1 MSVWLRRGTVG
12 LVLAAAGL
20 AIAVPTP
27 ARALQT
33 LTLTMVVECND
44 ADGTSSAETAGLLTT
59 NGVYAVAVSP
69 AAGGCPGEARA
80 ADCFN
85 GVLVDEQCVLP
96 GTVATIDKAR
106 GFTPMTALFV
116 DDSYEDNDGALL
128 VTFTWT
134 VL

>member
-1 MSVWLRRGTVG
+1 MKGWLTRGVAG
-12 LVLAAAGL
+12 LVLAAMGL
-20 AIAVPTP
+20 AIGVPTP
-27 ARALQT
+27 AKALQT
-33 LTLTMVVECND
+33 LTLTMVVECDD

-69 AAGGCPGEARA
+69 AVGGCP
-80 ADCFN
+80 ADAGTVDCHH
-85 GVLVDEQCVLP
+85 GVLVDGQCVLP
-96 GTVATIDKAR
+96 GTVATIEKST
-106 GFTPMTALFV
+106 GFTPMTARFV